1 MSESLKSRTPAGLS
15 AGVLLLIGAVVVLA
29 ACSPADNLDRARAT
43 VPPPTPTFTLL
54 PMAPSYLA
62 IATFRGEDRVA
73 LADGGVAFEIGEAT
87 YAAPLA
93 DGPSSY
99 EEPGGTT
106 VTQATYTLNQ
116 DTWTALTSSPADSVT
131 VQMPVGDATLA
142 FPFQRGD
149 VME

>member
-1 MSESLKSRTPAGLS
+1 MSHTLNNRIPVGLLT
-15 AGVLLLIGAVVVLA
+15 GMLLLAGTLV
-29 ACSPADNLDRARAT
+29 ACSPTGTLDGDRAAM
-43 VPPPTPTFTLL
+43 PPPTPTFTLL

-62 IATFRGEDRVA
+62 VATFRGEAGVS
-73 LADGGVAFEIGEAT
+73 LGDGAAAFEIGEAI

-99 EEPGGTT
+99 EEPGGLT

-131 VQMPVGDATLA
+131 VQMPVGDAMQV